1 MTIPPE
7 MRDLAHRLLAFE
19 AAADKTSE
27 PAMSAPLRVYEK
39 LRQSLCAL
47 AGVAAFQSIA
57 FSALTQAKSEAP
69 DLWAVRIAAD
79 GSLEGLGEFENQ
91 PDEFEPQPGS
101 GKEQAGDGGIILID
115 HVLGLLLIFLGQ
127 AITIN
132 LLRNAWPGAFFD
144 DRNAGNGR
152 ES

>member
-1 MTIPPE
+1 MTTSPK
-7 MRDLAHRLLAFE
+7 MRDLTHRLLAYE
-19 AAADKTSE
+19 AGADKSSE
-27 PAMSAPLRVYEK
+27 PVESAALRVYEK

-57 FSALTQAKSEAP
+57 FRALTQAQSGAP
-69 DLWAVRIAAD
+69 GLWAVQITAD
-79 GSLEGLGEFENQ
+79 GSLQGLGKHEPQ
-91 PDEFEPQPGS
+91 PDDFEPQLGS
-101 GKEQAGDGGIILID
+101 GKEQVGDGGIILID
-115 HVLGLLLIFLGQ
+115 HILDLLLIFLGQ

-132 LLRNAWPGAFFD
+132 LLRNTWPGASFD